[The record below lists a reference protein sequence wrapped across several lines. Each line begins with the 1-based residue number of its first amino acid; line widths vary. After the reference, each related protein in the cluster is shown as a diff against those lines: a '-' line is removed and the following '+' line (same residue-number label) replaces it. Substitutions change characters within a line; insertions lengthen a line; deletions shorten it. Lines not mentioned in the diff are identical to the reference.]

1 MPEPEHLTAL
11 EQLLLLSTLR
21 IGEGAYAAAIRDDV
35 LETAGRSVSLGTIY
49 VTLMRM
55 EERGYAESA
64 MGEPTPERGGKA
76 KRLYG
81 VTPEGQRA
89 LTRMREI
96 QKRMWEGMPDAD
108 GAAETA

>member
-1 MPEPEHLTAL
+1 MSDHLTDL

-35 LETAGRSVSLGTIY
+35 EEEAGRSVSLGTIY

-55 EERGYAESA
+55 EERGYAASG
-64 MGEPTPERGGKA
+64 MGEPTAERGGKA
-76 KRLYG
+76 KRLYA
-81 VTPEGQRA
+81 VTAEGREA

-96 QKRMWEGMPDAD
+96 QDRMWEGVPPPDRAP
-108 GAAETA
+108 ETA